1 MKHAKVSYIIELD
14 RQEKHLF
21 TNMCYTS
28 YITFVKEI
36 TSLQNYL
43 LKGIHVTLELYFAT
57 LFHVDLRTN

>member
-1 MKHAKVSYIIELD
+1 MKHAKVSYILELD

-21 TNMCYTS
+21 TSMCYTS

-43 LKGIHVTLELYFAT
+43 LKDIHVTLELYFAI